1 METAQRVTRTALRQF
16 RLRTTLVVPFVVQIV
31 AAVSLVGWLSFR
43 SGQQA
48 VTDLA
53 HQLRSEVTAR
63 VRDRIRIYVS
73 VPPLVNRVN
82 ADAIDLGILDFQN
95 IPAAEPYFWRQVLT
109 YQAIGYVGFANEQ
122 GQYSR
127 VGWINRWSPAERP
140 QVAEQLSFGTGNLD
154 LYDLDQNGNRV
165 RFAKSIPNY
174 DVRKR
179 PFYTAI
185 LGSQK
190 PAWSEIFI
198 NVTNPT
204 LQMNATHPYYDRD
217 GNLLGILTC
226 QMSLN
231 QIRDFLSTL
240 KIGRTGQVY
249 IVEPTGNLVSTSLKD
264 QPLWK
269 KVKSDLVRVR
279 AIDSQNP
286 LMQSSFAF
294 LSRQFNKLESIQQD
308 YQLEFFTPDG
318 QRQFLQVSPFTDK
331 HGLTWLIVVAMPE
344 SDFMQQIINN
354 TRTTV
359 LLCLLALAAA
369 IVGGYYVARWISGK
383 ILRLD
388 QAAQAVANGDFDQSV
403 QVTGG
408 IASVIELENLAGSF
422 NSMTRQLKTSFESLE
437 HQRNSFARFFPPE
450 YLKFLKK
457 ADVTHVEL
465 GDHASKEM
473 AVMFSDIRSFTPMA
487 EQMTPQES
495 FNFINAYLGR
505 VSPEIR
511 NYNGF
516 VVKFMGD
523 GMMAVFPDRA
533 DDAVQAGIAQFRQLR
548 QYNQEREAQGLLPIA
563 IGMGLHFGH
572 VMVGMVGENNRVQGD
587 TLSDNVNLTS
597 RLEGLTKFYGVSLLI
612 SADLLQRLADPDRYL
627 LRFLDRVIVKGRSE
641 AIAIYEVLEADVET
655 NRQLKLQT
663 LAEFKQGVQHYRD
676 GNWLAAR
683 QCFEQVLTINPL
695 DKTASLYLQRIA
707 QLREQGI
714 PANWNGVWTFTEK

>member
-1 METAQRVTRTALRQF
+1 METAQRMTRTALRQF

-63 VRDRIRIYVS
+63 VRDRIADYVS
-73 VPPLVNRVN
+73 VPPLVNQVN

-95 IPAAEPYFWRQVLT
+95 IQAAEPYFWRQVLA

-127 VGWINRWSPAERP
+127 VGWINRFSPTERP
-140 QVAEQLSFGTGNLD
+140 QVAEQLNFGIGDLD
-154 LYDLDQNGNRV
+154 LYDLDQNGKRL
-165 RFAKSIPNY
+165 RFAKSVPNY
-174 DVRKR
+174 DVLKR
-179 PFYTAI
+179 PFYTVAV
-185 LGSQK
+185 QQRK

-198 NVTNPT
+198 NITNPT
-204 LQMNATHPYYDRD
+204 LQMNASQPYYDRD

-286 LMQSSFAF
+286 LMRSSFTF
-294 LSRQFNKLESIQQD
+294 LSHQFNKLESIRQD
-308 YQLEFFTPDG
+308 YQLDFVTADG

-331 HGLTWLIVVAMPE
+331 QGLNWLIVVAMPE
-344 SDFMQQIINN
+344 SDFMQQIITN

-359 LLCLLALAAA
+359 VLCLLALAVA
-369 IVGGYYVARWISGK
+369 IVAGYYVARWISVK
-383 ILRLD
+383 ILKLD
-388 QAAQAVANGDFDQSV
+388 QAAQAVANGDFAQSV
-403 QVTGG
+403 KVTGRL
-408 IASVIELENLAGSF
+408 ASVIELENLANSF
-422 NSMTRQLKTSFESLE
+422 NSMTRQLQTSFESLE
-437 HQRNSFARFFPPE
+437 QQRNSFARFFPSE

-473 AVMFSDIRSFTPMA
+473 AVMFSDIRSFTPVA
-487 EQMTPQES
+487 EKMTPQES
-495 FNFINAYLGR
+495 FNFVNTYLGR

-533 DDAVQAGIAQFRQLR
+533 DDAVQAGIAQFRQLQ
-548 QYNQEREAQGLLPIA
+548 QYNQERESQGLLPIT

-572 VMVGMVGENNRVQGD
+572 VMVGMIGENNRVQGD

-612 SADLLQRLADPDRYL
+612 SADLLHRLVDPDRYQ

-641 AIAIYEVLEADVET
+641 AIAIYEVLDADVEA

-663 LAEFKQGVQHYRD
+663 LVEFDQGVQHYRD
-676 GNWLAAR
+676 CNWLEAR

-695 DKTASLYLQRIA
+695 DKTASLYLQRIDY
-707 QLREQGI
+707 LREQGI

>member
-1 METAQRVTRTALRQF
+1 METAQRVTQTALRQF

-53 HQLRSEVTAR
+53 HQLRDEVTAR
-63 VRDRIRIYVS
+63 VRDRIADYVS
-73 VPPLVNRVN
+73 VPPLVNQVN

-95 IPAAEPYFWRQVLT
+95 IQAAESYFWRQVLT

-127 VGWINRWSPAERP
+127 VGWINRFSQSERP
-140 QVAEQLSFGTGNLD
+140 QVAEQLNIGTGDLD
-154 LYDLDQNGNRV
+154 LYDLDQNGKRL
-165 RFAKSIPNY
+165 RFAKSVPNY
-174 DVRKR
+174 DVRNR
-179 PFYTAI
+179 PFYTVAV
-185 LGSQK
+185 QQRK

-198 NVTNPT
+198 NITNPT
-204 LQMNATHPYYDRD
+204 LQMNASQPYYDRD

-240 KIGRTGQVY
+240 KIGRSGQVY

-269 KVKSDLVRVR
+269 KFKSDLVRVR
-279 AIDSQNP
+279 AIDSQNS
-286 LMQSSFAF
+286 LMKSSFAF
-294 LSRQFNKLESIQQD
+294 LSHHFNKLESIRQD
-308 YQLEFFTPDG
+308 YQLDFVTADG

-331 HGLTWLIVVAMPE
+331 QGLNWLIVVTMPE
-344 SDFMQQIINN
+344 SDFMQQIITN

-369 IVGGYYVARWISGK
+369 IVAGYYVARWISGK
-383 ILRLD
+383 ILKLD
-388 QAAQAVANGDFDQSV
+388 QAAQAVANGDFAQSV
-403 QVTGG
+403 KVTGG
-408 IASVIELENLAGSF
+408 MASVIELENLASSF
-422 NSMTRQLKTSFESLE
+422 NSMTRQLQTSFESLE
-437 HQRNSFARFFPPE
+437 QQRNSFARFFPSE
-450 YLKFLKK
+450 YLKFLNK

-473 AVMFSDIRSFTPMA
+473 AVMFSDIRSFTPMV
-487 EQMTPQES
+487 EKMTPQES
-495 FNFINAYLGR
+495 FNFVNVYLGR

-533 DDAVQAGIAQFRQLR
+533 DDALQAGIAQFRQL
-548 QYNQEREAQGLLPIA
+548 QHYNQEREAQGLLPIA

-612 SADLLQRLADPDRYL
+612 SADLLQRLADLNRYQ

-641 AIAIYEVLEADVET
+641 AIAIYEVLDADVET

-663 LAEFKQGVQHYRD
+663 LAEFDQGVQHYRD

-695 DKTASLYLQRIA
+695 DKTASLYLQRIDL
-707 QLREQGI
+707 LREQGI